1 MNRRDF
7 DIDHID
13 PRWEDGRDYQ
23 LVCGL
28 DCPLNYREEEPRKN
42 TSKSNRFLP
51 WRWSRD
57 EIGVVPKD
65 PGDLAFFLV
74 GADIENNVPGEW
86 VLMEFLSEEWFE
98 ATRDTH
104 GSAVHNNYRHIR
116 EFHEKHPE
124 AKYET
129 LTKGRDQHLAW
140 RRQNP
145 EYEQNHA
152 QMMREKRMEQERN
165 NPELLRRRMEKV
177 HAHLK
182 ERWQCLVTG
191 HISTPSALTKYQR
204 NRNIDPSNR
213 IRLQ

>member
-28 DCPLNYREEEPRKN
+28 DCALNYREEEPSKN

-57 EIGVVPKD
+57 EIGVVPET
-65 PGDLAFFLV
+65 PGDLAMFLV
-74 GADIENNVPGEW
+74 DGEW
-86 VLMEFLSEEWFE
+86 VLMEFLSDEWFE

-104 GSAVHNNYRHIR
+104 GSAVHNNYRHLQ
-116 EFHEKHPE
+116 EFNKRNPE

-129 LTKGRDQHLAW
+129 LERGRSKHLAW
-140 RRQNP
+140 RSENP
-145 EYEQNHA
+145 DYEHKHA

-165 NPELLRRRMEKV
+165 NPELFRKRMEKV

-191 HISTPSALTKYQR
+191 HISTACALTRYQR
-204 NRNIDPSNR
+204 NRNIDTSNR

>member
-28 DCPLNYREEEPRKN
+28 DCALNYREEEPSKN

-57 EIGVVPKD
+57 EIGVVPEEH
-65 PGDLAFFLV
+65 GDLAQFLV
-74 GADIENNVPGEW
+74 NGEW
-86 VLMEFLSEEWFE
+86 VLLEFLSDEWFE

-104 GSAVHNNYRHIR
+104 GAAVHNNYRHIK
-116 EFHEKHPE
+116 EFNKKHPE
-124 AKYET
+124 AKYEN

-140 RRQNP
+140 RRENP
-145 EYEQNHA
+145 EYEHNHA
-152 QMMREKRMEQERN
+152 RIMREKRMEQERN
-165 NPELLRRRMEKV
+165 NPELLRKRMEKV

-182 ERWQCLVTG
+182 ERWQCLITG
-191 HISTPSALTKYQR
+191 HISTSCALTKYQR